1 MPLRVFVTNR
11 SKPPRRKFLGLVVT
25 AAASAAT
32 VSCGG
37 SRRPWRFLS
46 SDEALTLSAV
56 SERIIPTDQDAGAAV
71 AGVVAYIDRQ
81 LNGPYRRFRKTY
93 RQGLIAIDSASAARF
108 RRRFA
113 ELTAEQADQLLREL
127 EAGKLPPA
135 TRDPAQAKSFFN
147 LVVAHTMQGFY
158 GDPRHGGNTDAVSWR
173 MLGVPP
179 VPIRGRWKYERPPWA

>member
-37 SRRPWRFLS
+37 SRQPWRFLS

-56 SERIIPTDQDAGAAV
+56 SERIIPADQDAGAAG

-81 LNGPYRRFRKTY
+81 LNGPYRRFRKIY

-113 ELTAEQADQLLREL
+113 ELTAEQADQLLGEL
-127 EAGKLPPA
+127 EAGKLP
-135 TRDPAQAKSFFN
+135 QAKSFFN

-179 VPIRGRWKYERPPWA
+179 IPIRGRWKYERPPWA

>member
-1 MPLRVFVTNR
+1 MPFRVFVTNR
-11 SKPPRRKFLGLVVT
+11 SKTPRRKFLGMVA

-46 SDEALTLSAV
+46 TDEALTLSAI
-56 SERIIPTDQDAGAAV
+56 SERIIPADQDAGAAA

-93 RQGLIAIDSASAARF
+93 REGLLAIDSASAARF
-108 RRRFA
+108 SRRFT
-113 ELTAEQADQLLREL
+113 ELTAEQADQLLKEL
-127 EAGKLPPA
+127 EA
-135 TRDPAQAKSFFN
+135 AKSSFFQ
-147 LVVAHTMQGFY
+147 LVVAHTMQGYY

-173 MLGVPP
+173 MLGVPT
-179 VPIRGRWKYERPPWA
+179 VPIRGRWKYEKPPWA

>member
-56 SERIIPTDQDAGAAV
+56 SERIIPTDQYAGAAG

-81 LNGPYRRFRKTY
+81 LNGPYRRFRKIY
-93 RQGLIAIDSASAARF
+93 RQGLMAIDSASAARF
-108 RRRFA
+108 SRRFA
-113 ELTAEQADQLLREL
+113 ELTAEQADQLLKEL

-135 TRDPAQAKSFFN
+135 IWDPAQAKSFFN

-179 VPIRGRWKYERPPWA
+179 LPLRGRWKYERPPWA